1 MPDYLWSSFDG
12 GADRNNIFD
21 AEEVVEGEATLKALA
36 EAFHVKQALTCR
48 ASRASPSAPLAPQA
62 LETGDFGY
70 RGDLLVVHG
79 ITEAGEP
86 L

>member
-1 MPDYLWSSFDG
+1 M
-12 GADRNNIFD
+12 
-21 AEEVVEGEATLKALA
+21 ECVVEKHEDEAAGVSAL
-36 EAFHVKQALTCR
+36 FSPLSLLT
-48 ASRASPSAPLAPQA
+48 APLAPQA

-79 ITEAGEP
+79 ATEAGEP

>member
-1 MPDYLWSSFDG
+1 M
-12 GADRNNIFD
+12 
-21 AEEVVEGEATLKALA
+21 A
-36 EAFHVKQALTCR
+36 EAPAFTAQHRAEPPCVACFTDPLATALHMH
-48 ASRASPSAPLAPQA
+48 SMNAPLAPQA